1 MLPLQGD
8 PDIFECG
15 EMRKNRGDLERT
27 HQPQPSHIGRRHR
40 GNVLAPVNDLTGG
53 RLKEFGQQIEAGG
66 FARPIWTDQRMDAAT
81 ADPKIDVANGRKAR
95 ELLTQSAS
103 LENVLVS
110 QSHFPHHCRGD
121 PRMAYRLP
129 GKPSYDPLGSRV
141 RAAASVREYAVNGRP
156 YASRKRRSGAERA
169 AEDST
174 LVQLLGHKDWLSPT
188 FSALA
193 GAEPRQALINGVSMP
208 SGGFIEYL
216 PVTAIM
222 MKNFQNGSKLWISR
236 APIHRSSDR
245 SSSGTC

>member
-1 MLPLQGD
+1 MRLKQVVLPAPFGPINAWMLP
-8 PDIFECG
+8 
-15 EMRKNRGDLERT
+15 RRT
-27 HQPQPSHIGRRHR
+27 RRSTSRTAEKPANSLLNPRVSRMYSSANHISPTI
-40 GNVLAPVNDLTGG
+40 A
-53 RLKEFGQQIEAGG
+53 AGTR
-66 FARPIWTDQRMDAAT
+66 AWPI
-81 ADPKIDVANGRKAR
+81 
-95 ELLTQSAS
+95 
-103 LENVLVS
+103 
-110 QSHFPHHCRGD
+110 C
-121 PRMAYRLP
+121 LP
-129 GKPSYDPLGSRV
+129 GKLSYDPLGSRV

-222 MKNFQNGSKLWISR
+222 MKNFQNGSKLWNSR